1 MDYFKGLAAV
11 VGVMLVIAAPLA
23 IVLFIMAAIAFTI
36 GFDFVGPI
44 VLTVLFVGLI
54 WHVVRVLVLRKS
66 PRQ

>member
-11 VGVMLVIAAPLA
+11 VGVMLVITAPLA
-23 IVLFIMAAIAFTI
+23 IVLFIMAVISFTI
-36 GFDFVGPI
+36 GFEFVGPI
-44 VLTVLFVGLI
+44 VLTALFVGLI